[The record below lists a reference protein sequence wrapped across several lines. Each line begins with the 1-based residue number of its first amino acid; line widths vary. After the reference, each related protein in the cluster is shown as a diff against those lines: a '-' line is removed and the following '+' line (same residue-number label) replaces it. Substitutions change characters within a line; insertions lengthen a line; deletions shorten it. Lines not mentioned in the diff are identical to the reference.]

1 MGFTITQSDHQVRNV
16 ASGRITATST
26 PAAISSFSVGF
37 QPRYVRVS
45 NVSERVQLEW
55 YENMTAAHALKT
67 VAAGTRTKITSL
79 GITVSASGFSIGLD
93 TDLQPTHGV
102 SSNENLLDFYAI
114 G

>member
-1 MGFTITQSDHQVRNV
+1 MAISITQSDHQVRNV

-26 PAAISSFSVGF
+26 PVAFDSISIGF

-45 NVSERVQLEW
+45 NLSERVQLEW

-67 VAAGTRTKITSL
+67 VAAGTRTAITSL
-79 GITVSASGFSIGLD
+79 GITVSASGFSVGLD
-93 TDLQPTHGV
+93 TGLLPTHGV
-102 SSNENLLDFYAI
+102 SSNENLLDFFAI